1 MGYSRREFLETA
13 AFGSLAAPVAAAEG
27 KIPRRTLGKTGE
39 KVSVLAFGGGSRF
52 LSIKEEDRA
61 VEALNRAFEL
71 GVNYVDSSDDYGR
84 GGRSEQLIGKV
95 LKARGRKGIFVATK
109 VSRRDPKVIAET
121 VERSLKNLQIDQL
134 DLLHIHALE
143 STQDL
148 EERIEKS
155 GVLDEV
161 MKLKARKL
169 TRFVGITC
177 HADPLALQKALER
190 HDFDVTQM
198 ALNAAQAAIK
208 NGRPGMVPNP
218 AIREA
223 FENTA
228 LPVANRKKM
237 GVIAMKVFCQDALAG
252 QPEATPEN
260 LIYYSLSL
268 PITAVVVGHPKLEHL
283 EDNVRLVKAFKPL
296 PKARMQQLAQ
306 ALSQRNKMALDR
318 HFRNHV
324 DA

>member
-13 AFGSLAAPVAAAEG
+13 AIAGLAAPVAAAQG
-27 KIPRRTLGKTGE
+27 KVPKRTLGKTGE
-39 KVSVLAFGGGSRF
+39 KVSVLAFGGGSRY
-52 LSIKEEDRA
+52 LSIKEEDK
-61 VEALNRAFEL
+61 ALESLDRAFSL
-71 GVNYVDSSDDYGR
+71 GINYVDTSDDYGR

-109 VSRRDPKVIAET
+109 VSRRDPKVIAELA
-121 VERSLKNLQIDQL
+121 ERSLKNLQIDQL
-134 DLLHIHALE
+134 DLVHIHALE
-143 STQDL
+143 SMEDL

-161 MKLKARKL
+161 MKLKERKL

-177 HADPLALQKALER
+177 HASPVALQKALER

-198 ALNAAQAAIK
+198 ALNAAQAALR

-218 AIREA
+218 EVAEA

-252 QPEATPEN
+252 QPEATPRN
-260 LIYYSLSL
+260 LLYYSLSL
-268 PITAVVVGHPKLEHL
+268 PITAVVVGHPKPEHL
-283 EDNVRLVKAFKPL
+283 EENVRLVRAFKPL
-296 PKARMQQLAQ
+296 PKDRMRQLAQ
-306 ALSQRNKMALDR
+306 SLSIRNKTALDR